1 MRGTEMSQQLQRFQE
16 SAGRTGPRTTKE
28 RSGRA
33 LRLLCLLAVG
43 TMLAGCGRCGEFW
56 PWSQSQIGACH
67 SDPQPQQ

>member
-1 MRGTEMSQQLQRFQE
+1 MRGTEMARQVQRFE
-16 SAGRTGPRTTKE
+16 ERAGRTSLRTAKD

-43 TMLAGCGRCGEFW
+43 TMLAGCGRCGDFW
-56 PWSQSQIGACH
+56 PWSRSQIGVCH